1 MENISLNKSNNTYSK
16 STTKKTHRMIV
27 ELINYHKTKGLNTY
41 NFRFISSICSKNQLS
56 YKQKDYLSKLHKRYI

>member
-1 MENISLNKSNNTYSK
+1 MENIALNKANNTYSK

-27 ELINYHKTKGLNTY
+27 DLISYHKKKGLNSF

-56 YKQKDYLSKLHKRYI
+56 YKQKNYLETLHKRYI